1 MNKSRK
7 ARLPLDSTASH
18 HDDHNQ
24 KTNVTTVSGD
34 TKTGAP
40 DIFPREIQISTTI
53 IENRMFL

>member
-24 KTNVTTVSGD
+24 KTNGTTVGGD

-40 DIFPREIQISTTI
+40 DILLGRYKLVQP
-53 IENRMFL
+53 L